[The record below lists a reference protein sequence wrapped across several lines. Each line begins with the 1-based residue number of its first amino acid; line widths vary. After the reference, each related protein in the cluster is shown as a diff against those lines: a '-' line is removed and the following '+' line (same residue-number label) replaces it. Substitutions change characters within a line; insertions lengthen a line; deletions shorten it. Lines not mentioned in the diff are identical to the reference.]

1 MLLSPFGNLPHTFV
15 LYYYNIDDRIL
26 EYGRQVDSKNKK
38 HLILI
43 SYSYHLDRVNL
54 HILIEMEQ
62 TVLRKNSL
70 LVLFDNIKT
79 RGKIPIDADKGVN
92 FLLCPSCFWCASC
105 LSPDSPFTRCPS
117 CIEGDIES
125 IPIAENEN
133 YRFHNDK
140 KRGITMEFLR
150 SV

>member
-1 MLLSPFGNLPHTFV
+1 L
-15 LYYYNIDDRIL
+15 ID
-26 EYGRQVDSKNKK
+26 E
-38 HLILI
+38 
-43 SYSYHLDRVNL
+43 
-54 HILIEMEQ
+54 EQ
-62 TVLRKNSL
+62 IILRKNTL
-70 LVLFDNIKT
+70 LVLSDNIKT
-79 RGKIPIDADKGVN
+79 TGKFPNDTDKGVN

-105 LSPDSPFTRCPS
+105 LSPDSSFTKCPS

-133 YRFHNDK
+133 YRFRNDK